1 MIITNKILKF
11 FFKDKPLVRMF
22 NRQFL
27 LFSVGIVYLC
37 VAISYSDSK
46 RDFSEQ
52 TDEAT
57 FKENLESVNY
67 GITKYV

>member
-1 MIITNKILKF
+1 
-11 FFKDKPLVRMF
+11 MF